1 MLTFLLLTS
10 CSTGGQSES
19 QPSYEQIKE
28 MVKDIMQT
36 EDGQK
41 AIQTSLKNEEIK
53 KQLMFNGDE
62 VKTTIEDT
70 LLSEKGVS
78 TFQKMIDDPKFS
90 AKLAKALQKENEKVQ
105 KDLMKDP
112 EYQKML
118 IDVMKDPEFEKN
130 MLELMKSSSY
140 RKQMMTVI
148 KESLQSPLFQEDL
161 LKLLSKAQ
169 EEASKP
175 KKKEE
180 EGGKK
185 EEKDGGGG
193 GSSGGGGEGGG

>member
-1 MLTFLLLTS
+1 
-10 CSTGGQSES
+10 
-19 QPSYEQIKE
+19 
-28 MVKDIMQT
+28 MQT

-41 AIQTSLKNEEIK
+41 AIQATLTKDEIK
-53 KQLMFNGDE
+53 KQLVLHGDE

-118 IDVMKDPEFEKN
+118 IDVMKDPDFEKN
-130 MLELMKSSSY
+130 MLELMKSNTY
-140 RKQMMTVI
+140 RKQMMAVI
-148 KESLQSPLFQEDL
+148 KESLQSPLFQEEL

-180 EGGKK
+180 GGEKQEDKGEG
-185 EEKDGGGG
+185 DGGGG
-193 GSSGGGGEGGG
+193 GNGGGGGQ